1 MKRKEKIKF
10 DKIPQFRA
18 YIWEFPV
25 RFTHWINAFC
35 ILSLSVTGYY
45 IGNPFMHATSPDQY
59 IMGWIRFI
67 HFTSAYIFLMML
79 IIRVYWSLVG
89 NRFASFVEF
98 FPFSAKRRKGFIHA
112 AKFYLLIKKNPP
124 HVAGH
129 APLASSTYFI
139 LFLLFLFEIASGFTI
154 YSVGKTGP
162 IWSILSGGLLNF
174 MYLPTIRQWH
184 HIIMYV
190 ILIFVPIHIYAT
202 WYMDPHERNG
212 LVSSMFSGF
221 KFLDKEH
228 LEE

>member
-1 MKRKEKIKF
+1 MKKEIKF
-10 DKIPQFRA
+10 GTIPRFRA

-35 ILSLSVTGYY
+35 ILILSITGYY
-45 IGNPFMHATSPDQY
+45 IGNPFIHATSSSQY

-67 HFTSAYIFLMML
+67 HFTTAYVFLMSVL
-79 IIRVYWSLVG
+79 IRIYWSIMG
-89 NRFASFVEF
+89 NQFASFKEF
-98 FPFSAKRRKGFIHA
+98 FPTTAKKRKGFVDA
-112 AKFYLLIKKNPP
+112 CKFYLLIKKDPP
-124 HVAGH
+124 YVAGH
-129 APLASSTYFI
+129 APLASTTYFI
-139 LFLLFLFEIASGFTI
+139 LFLLFIFEITSGFTI

-162 IWSILSGGLLNF
+162 IWSILSGGLLNI

-202 WYMDPHERNG
+202 WYMDPHEKNG
-212 LVSSMFSGF
+212 LVSSMFSGY

-228 LEE
+228 FGD